1 MAKSLGQIHI
11 VNQNFTI
18 SAAADKYNIDLPG
31 ELTNQLQTMVR
42 AGTYHKVV
50 GIDMTLKNTPGL
62 TGGGQVSG
70 HLRYFAPTKGRCDA
84 FRGAFRSMANVMKA
98 QGLHMRDNPM
108 YDFRA
113 PINNDATVGPAF
125 ENQATLD
132 GSTGLALNHTTSTA
146 SIFGVHNENQQPRYT
161 GTAGNLYNGG
171 FKTLLQDPAVGTDF
185 VLNDAVPYTGDRNF
199 ASQDYEEIP
208 FVLSWTPTST
218 DLAIEWMWRPDPALF
233 LAVLCGQFQVV
244 IDEIDKDGTVPS
256 LDISIAVSVAGWKSI
271 MGNPEKKRRTRRKS
285 SLSPELQ
292 RLNAALKK
300 AKK

>member
-11 VNQNFTI
+11 VNQQMTVTN
-18 SAAADKYNIDLPG
+18 SGDKYNIDLPG
-31 ELTNQLQTMVR
+31 ELTDQLQTMVR

-50 GIDMTLKNTPGL
+50 GIDMTLDNPVGV
-62 TGGGQVSG
+62 TGGGQISG

-98 QGLHMRDNPM
+98 QGLHMRDTPM
-108 YDFRA
+108 YDFRV
-113 PINNDATVGPAF
+113 PLNDDATVGPAF

-132 GSTGLALNHTTSTA
+132 GTTGLALLHSTATA
-146 SIFGVHNENQQPRYT
+146 SIFNVHNENQQPRYT

-171 FKTLLQDPAVGTDF
+171 FKTLLQDPLTGTDF

-199 ASQDYEEIP
+199 ASQDYETIP

-244 IDEIDKDGTVPS
+244 IDNVDLDGGIAN
-256 LDISIAVSVAGWKSI
+256 LRLNIAVSVAGWKSI
-271 MGNPEKKRRTRRKS
+271 MGNPDRKS
-285 SLSPELQ
+285 RS
-292 RLNAALKK
+292 KK
-300 AKK
+300 KK